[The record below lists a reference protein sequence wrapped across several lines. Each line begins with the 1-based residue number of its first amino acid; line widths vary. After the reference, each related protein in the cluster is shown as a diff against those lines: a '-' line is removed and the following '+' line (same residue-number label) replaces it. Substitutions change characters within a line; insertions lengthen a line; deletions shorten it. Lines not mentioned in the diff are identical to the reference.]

1 MTVPPALGFGE
12 EGISLR
18 GTLHAPDKEARADV
32 PPNATLRYEL
42 ELVRVSIP
50 PS

>member
-1 MTVPPALGFGE
+1 MTIPPELGFGTQ
-12 EGISLR
+12 GVSLR
-18 GTLHAPDKEARADV
+18 GTTHVPDKEAQAEV